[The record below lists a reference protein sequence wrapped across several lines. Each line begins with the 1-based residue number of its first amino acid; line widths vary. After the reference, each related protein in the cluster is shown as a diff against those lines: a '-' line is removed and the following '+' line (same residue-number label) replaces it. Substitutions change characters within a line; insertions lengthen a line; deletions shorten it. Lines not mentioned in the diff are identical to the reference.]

1 MSNKAKG
8 TTRTV
13 LMLSIFSFLSKILG
27 FLRVSLI
34 SSKYGTQ
41 SSYDAFVLA
50 LAGIGIFTTVVS
62 NTIGTTLIPV
72 LGEVE
77 SKEGKQGK
85 RDHLNNFVT
94 IIATVSIILTVV
106 GIIFTPVFMKLF
118 ARGFKDNE
126 ELFALV
132 VKLTRIG
139 FPTVVTSSLIGV
151 FRGYLQS
158 EGMFKESA
166 TAGLLTN
173 IIMITF
179 LLVLAD
185 KFDVEALMI
194 AYVIASS
201 APLIVQLYSLKS
213 TGYTYDYL
221 MDLSDKYMRRV
232 ISMLPPVLIGVAVTD
247 INKIV
252 DNTLASSLPTGSVSA
267 MDYALR
273 LDSITTGIFV
283 ASIMTVVFPMLSIA
297 ANEKDRA
304 GLKKAT
310 IKGINTILLV
320 TIPAAIGMM
329 VLATPIVTLA
339 FQRGKFDALATQMT
353 AGALKFFSL
362 GVVFS
367 AIKGFSYRVF
377 YSIQDTKT
385 PVINSAVTVAFNII
399 FNLMLVKSMQ
409 HEGLALA
416 TSMAHFVTSFLIL
429 FLLRRKMGPFG
440 FKESFIVGI
449 KSLVA
454 SLIMGVFAFYS
465 YNYFISL
472 VPSGKLGLSIALFSS
487 VLLSAGLYFVLT
499 LLFRIEEVH
508 FIVSSFKRKLQK

>member
-1 MSNKAKG
+1 M
-8 TTRTV
+8 
-13 LMLSIFSFLSKILG
+13 
-27 FLRVSLI
+27 
-34 SSKYGTQ
+34 
-41 SSYDAFVLA
+41 
-50 LAGIGIFTTVVS
+50 
-62 NTIGTTLIPV
+62 
-72 LGEVE
+72 E

-94 IIATVSIILTVV
+94 IIATVSIILMVV
-106 GIIFTPVFMKLF
+106 GIVFTPVFMKLF

-232 ISMLPPVLIGVAVTD
+232 MSMLPPVLIGVAVTD

-310 IKGINTILLV
+310 IKGLNTILLV

-339 FQRGKFDALATQMT
+339 FQRGKFDALATEMT

-362 GVVFS
+362 ELCFLLL
-367 AIKGFSYRVF
+367 K
-377 YSIQDTKT
+377 D
-385 PVINSAVTVAFNII
+385 
-399 FNLMLVKSMQ
+399 
-409 HEGLALA
+409 
-416 TSMAHFVTSFLIL
+416 FLIV
-429 FLLRRKMGPFG
+429 F
-440 FKESFIVGI
+440 FI
-449 KSLVA
+449 
-454 SLIMGVFAFYS
+454 
-465 YNYFISL
+465 
-472 VPSGKLGLSIALFSS
+472 LSKTQNTR
-487 VLLSAGLYFVLT
+487 Y
-499 LLFRIEEVH
+499 
-508 FIVSSFKRKLQK
+508 